1 MTQEQI
7 IEAADKADW
16 NCTIKKDA
24 NGYHIAFNT
33 DSPCGQDVW
42 CEFDVERLYQI
53 EDEVYQYWQA
63 YDPEEE
69 ALLWHGANRG
79 EPQSIRDLLD
89 DMDWVDDM
97 LERLDM
103 ALSGKDLPDPN
114 KIDLTR
120 EANNLRAKCLSVL
133 VEHSHLAKPSKFNFD
148 AKGFANPDECSK
160 YEEIIF
166 LDYRWWLVDGD
177 ELLYQT
183 ECMPLEEFCEMVDNI
198 INGKE
203 K

>member
-1 MTQEQI
+1 MTRRM
-7 IEAADKADW
+7 IERLAEKAGW

-53 EDEVYQYWQA
+53 RDEVYQYWQE
-63 YDPEEE
+63 YDPEEA
-69 ALLWHGANRG
+69 ALLWYGANRG
-79 EPQSIRDLLD
+79 EPKSLRKLLA
-89 DMDWVDDM
+89 DMDWVDEM
-97 LERLDM
+97 LERLCM
-103 ALSGKDLPDPN
+103 SLSGKELHGAN

-120 EANNLRAKCLSVL
+120 EANNLRCKCLSKL
-133 VEHSHLAKPSKFNFD
+133 VEYSHLAGPGRFNYD

-166 LDYRWWLVDGD
+166 LDCLWWLVDGD
-177 ELLYQT
+177 GLLYQT
-183 ECMPLEEFCEMVDNI
+183 ECMPLEEFCQMVDAIVEQCN
-198 INGKE
+198 K
-203 K
+203 

>member
-1 MTQEQI
+1 MTRRM
-7 IEAADKADW
+7 IERLAEKAGW

-63 YDPEEE
+63 YDPDEE
-69 ALLWHGANRG
+69 AKLWHGQNSG
-79 EPQSIRDLLD
+79 EPSSLRDLLA

-97 LERLDM
+97 LERLYM

-120 EANNLRAKCLSVL
+120 EANNLRDKCLSVL

-166 LDYRWWLVDGD
+166 LDCRWWLVDGD
-177 ELLYQT
+177 ELLYQV
-183 ECMPLEEFCEMVDNI
+183 ECMPLEELCEMVDSI
-198 INGKE
+198 INKG
-203 K
+203 

>member
-1 MTQEQI
+1 MTQKQI
-7 IEAADKADW
+7 IDAADKADW
-16 NCTIKKDA
+16 DCKINKDK

-42 CEFDVERLYQI
+42 CEFDVERLNQI
-53 EDEVYQYWQA
+53 QNEVYQYQQA
-63 YDPEEE
+63 YDPDEE
-69 ALLWHGANRG
+69 AKLWHGQNRG
-79 EPQSIRDLLD
+79 EPSSLRDLLAD
-89 DMDWVDDM
+89 IDWVDDM
-97 LERLDM
+97 LERLYM

-166 LDYRWWLVDGD
+166 LDSRWWLVDGD

-183 ECMPLEEFCEMVDNI
+183 ECMPLEEFCEMVDRI
-198 INGKE
+198 INNK
-203 K
+203 

>member
-1 MTQEQI
+1 MTQKQI
-7 IEAADKADW
+7 IDAAERAGW
-16 NCTIKKDA
+16 NCKIKKA
-24 NGYHIAFNT
+24 KFGYDICFNT
-33 DSPCGQDVW
+33 DSPCNQDVN
-42 CEFDVERLYQI
+42 CEISVRTLDEVP
-53 EDEVYQYWQA
+53 DEVYEYWQA

-69 ALLWHGANRG
+69 AMLWFGANRG
-79 EPQSIRDLLD
+79 EPKSLRKLLD

-133 VEHSHLAKPSKFNFD
+133 VEHSHLAKPSKFNYD

-166 LDYRWWLVDGD
+166 LDCRWWLVDGD
-177 ELLYQT
+177 ELLYQV
-183 ECMPLEEFCEMVDNI
+183 ECMPLEEFCQMVDGI
-198 INGKE
+198 INQQ
-203 K
+203 

>member
-1 MTQEQI
+1 MTQKQI
-7 IEAADKADW
+7 IEAADKAGWD
-16 NCTIKKDA
+16 CTIKKDA

-42 CEFDVERLYQI
+42 CEFDVERLNQI

-63 YDPEEE
+63 YDPDEA

-79 EPQSIRDLLD
+79 EPTSMRELLD

-120 EANNLRAKCLSVL
+120 EANNLRCKCLSVL
-133 VEHSHLAKPSKFNFD
+133 VEHSHLAEPSRFNYD
-148 AKGFANPDECSK
+148 AKGFANPDVCSR

-166 LDYRWWLVDGD
+166 LDSKWVLLDGRG
-177 ELLYQT
+177 LQYNVT
-183 ECMPLEEFCEMVDNI
+183 CMGLEEFCEMVDAIVEQCN
-198 INGKE
+198 K
-203 K
+203 